1 MKHNLKY
8 KAIALA
14 MALFTLS
21 ACNNEKAPKS
31 DTEIKISGQ
40 TMGTFFSVT
49 LPNGYKDGAEVLE
62 KKAHEAFS
70 VVIDAISTFDSNSEL
85 SKFNAL
91 QDTSKF
97 EISDYL
103 AKNIEE
109 CIYQAHKIEDSMD
122 ITIGPLVNLW
132 GFGPDGRLE
141 KKPSD
146 SDILKAKEN
155 VGYDKFAIYHENK
168 KAYLQKILPGVKLD
182 MSTVGEGMGA
192 DLLAQKLD
200 KEQVNDYLIA
210 VAGAIRSKGLN
221 KKGQNWV
228 VGIEDPKGNGVFE
241 RVCPKGMAMST
252 AGSYR
257 NFFVDKDNNQFFSH
271 IIDPKTAAPVAHK
284 TVSVTVI
291 GNSATQTDALDT
303 GLLVLGAKKAIEFG
317 NKYNVAVYA
326 IEILDDGKP
335 HKSYSKAFEPYLKCE
350 IK

>member
-1 MKHNLKY
+1 MKHNFKF

-21 ACNNEKAPKS
+21 ACNDEKVQNQDP
-31 DTEIKISGQ
+31 EIKISGQ

-49 LPNGYKDGAEVLE
+49 LPKGYKNGQESLVN
-62 KKAHEAFS
+62 KAHEAFS
-70 VVIDAISTFDSNSEL
+70 VVINAISTFDSKSEL

-91 QDTSKF
+91 ENTSKF

-103 AKNIEE
+103 ASNVEE
-109 CIYQAHKIEDSMD
+109 CIYQAHKIEDAMD
-122 ITIGPLVNLW
+122 ITVGPLVNLW
-132 GFGPDGRLE
+132 GFGPDGRHN
-141 KKPSD
+141 KKPSN

-155 VGYDKFAIYHENK
+155 VGYDKFAIYHENG
-168 KAYLQKILPGVKLD
+168 KAYLQKKLPGVKLD

-192 DLLAQKLD
+192 DLLASELD
-200 KEQVNDYLIA
+200 KELINDYLIA
-210 VAGAIRSKGLN
+210 VAGAIRTKGLN

-257 NFFVDKDNNQFFSH
+257 NFFINKDNNKFYSH
-271 IIDPKTAAPVAHK
+271 IIDPKTAAPVAHQ

-291 GNSATQTDALDT
+291 GKSATQTDALDT

-317 NKYNVAVYA
+317 NKHNVAVYA
-326 IEILDDGKP
+326 IEIDENGKAQ
-335 HKSYSKAFEPYLKCE
+335 KSYSKAFEPYLKCE